1 MSDHISPPS
10 AERRM
15 TLFGR
20 NTALEILGDPSIVIY
35 RVHLAHSNR
44 PGPAI
49 NEILS
54 MCEQRSI
61 PIKMHDKQAL
71 SRISKN
77 GRQDQGIALD
87 VATPHH
93 QQLDAFLADTE
104 HNLAETD
111 CELLLLDG
119 ITNPQNLGMIIRSL
133 AASTMQGLVLP
144 QKGCA
149 RLDPLVYKA
158 SAGCI
163 SKTRILS
170 CATVEDA
177 IGSLKSTQF
186 KLLGLTGRGHET
198 LSCADQFRRKVFLL
212 GNESEGLSDAALKA
226 CDQQVMIPM
235 QNGVESLNVAVTAGI
250 IAFRT
255 RG

>member
-1 MSDHISPPS
+1 MRDHISISS

-20 NTALEILGDPSIVIY
+20 NTAIEVLNDPNIAIY

-49 NEILS
+49 NENLS
-54 MCEQRSI
+54 LCEQRSI

-71 SRISKN
+71 TRISKN
-77 GRQDQGIALD
+77 GRQDQGVALD
-87 VATPHH
+87 IATPNH
-93 QQLDAFLADTE
+93 QRLDDFLDDARN
-104 HNLAETD
+104 NLPEEN

-133 AASTMQGLVLP
+133 AASTLQGLVLP

-158 SAGCI
+158 SAGCVP
-163 SKTRILS
+163 KARILG
-170 CATVEDA
+170 CPTIEDA
-177 IGSLKSTQF
+177 MASLKRAQF
-186 KLLGLTGRGHET
+186 KLLGLTGRGQDT
-198 LSCADQFRRKVFLL
+198 LSCADGFQRKAFLL
-212 GNESEGLSDAALKA
+212 GNESEGLSDAALQA
-226 CDQQVMIPM
+226 CDHQVMIPM

-250 IAFRT
+250 IAFRA

>member
-1 MSDHISPPS
+1 MRDPISPPP

-20 NTALEILGDPSIVIY
+20 NTAIEVLGDPSIVTY

-54 MCEQRSI
+54 LCKQRSI
-61 PIKMHDKQAL
+61 PVKLHDKQAL

-77 GRQDQGIALD
+77 GRQDQGVALD
-87 VATPHH
+87 IATPHH
-93 QQLDAFLADTE
+93 QQLDAFLKDTE
-104 HNLAETD
+104 HGLTEAG

-133 AASTMQGLVLP
+133 AASKMQGLVLP
-144 QKGCA
+144 QRGCA

-163 SKTRILS
+163 PKARILD

-177 IGSLKSTQF
+177 IRLLKSAQF

-198 LSCADQFRRKVFLL
+198 LSCADTARRKVFLL
-212 GNESEGLSDAALKA
+212 GNESEGLSDATLKA
-226 CDQQVMIPM
+226 CDHHVVIPM
-235 QNGVESLNVAVTAGI
+235 QNDVESLNVAVTAGI

>member
-1 MSDHISPPS
+1 MSDHNSISS

-20 NTALEILGDPSIVIY
+20 NTAIEILRDASIAIY

-54 MCEQRSI
+54 LCEQRSI
-61 PIKMHDKQAL
+61 PLKMHDKQAL

-77 GRQDQGIALD
+77 GRQDQGVALD
-87 VATPHH
+87 IATPNH
-93 QQLDAFLADTE
+93 QKLEDFLEDTAK
-104 HNLAETD
+104 NAPGAD

-158 SAGCI
+158 SAGCV
-163 SKTRILS
+163 SKARILD

-177 IGSLKSTQF
+177 ILSLKRAQF
-186 KLLGLTGRGHET
+186 KLLGLTGRGQET
-198 LSCADQFRRKVFLL
+198 LSCTDGSHRKVFML

-250 IAFRT
+250 IAFRA

>member
-1 MSDHISPPS
+1 MSNQNSTPS

-20 NTALEILGDPSIVIY
+20 NTAIEILSDPNIAIY
-35 RVHLAHSNR
+35 RMHLAHSNR

-54 MCEQRSI
+54 LCKQRSI
-61 PIKMHDKQAL
+61 PIKRHDKQAL

-77 GRQDQGIALD
+77 GRQDQGVALD
-87 VATPHH
+87 IATPNH
-93 QQLDAFLADTE
+93 QQLDTFLEETEHHLADAT
-104 HNLAETD
+104 

-158 SAGCI
+158 SAGSV
-163 SKTRILS
+163 SKARILS
-170 CATVEDA
+170 CTTIEGA
-177 IGSLKSTQF
+177 IESLKKTQF
-186 KLLGLTGRGHET
+186 KLLGLTGRGHAT
-198 LSCADQFRRKVFLL
+198 LSCTDAFRHKVFLL
-212 GNESEGLSDAALKA
+212 GNESEGLSDQTLEA
-226 CDQQVMIPM
+226 CDQHVNIPM

>member
-1 MSDHISPPS
+1 MSDHNSIPS

-20 NTALEILGDPSIVIY
+20 NTAIEILADPNIAIY

-44 PGPAI
+44 PGPAV
-49 NEILS
+49 NEILAL
-54 MCEQRSI
+54 CEQRSI

-77 GRQDQGIALD
+77 GRQDQGVALD
-87 VATPHH
+87 IATPNH
-93 QQLDAFLADTE
+93 QQLDAFLEDTASD
-104 HNLAETD
+104 LATAD

-163 SKTRILS
+163 SKARILS

-177 IGSLKSTQF
+177 IRSLKSAQF
-186 KLLGLTGRGHET
+186 KLLGLTGRGLQT
-198 LSCADQFRRKVFLL
+198 VSCADEFHRKVFLL
-212 GNESEGLSDAALKA
+212 GNESEGLSNTALDA
-226 CDQQVMIPM
+226 CDQQIMIPM

-250 IAFRT
+250 IAFRA
-255 RG
+255 RS